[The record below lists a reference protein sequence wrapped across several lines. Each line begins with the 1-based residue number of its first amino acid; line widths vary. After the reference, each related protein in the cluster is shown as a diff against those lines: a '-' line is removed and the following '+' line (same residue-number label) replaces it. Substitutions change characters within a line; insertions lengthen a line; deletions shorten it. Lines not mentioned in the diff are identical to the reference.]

1 MWHIVEQ
8 FWYAVKHNSVVSMI
22 INGYHPLSTAK
33 ERPMLKRAKEAADQ
47 FSISVP
53 TLYRWRQ
60 EEGFPQPVKRG
71 QVVLYDTEAIRKW
84 LEKGEGNVS

>member
-1 MWHIVEQ
+1 
-8 FWYAVKHNSVVSMI
+8 
-22 INGYHPLSTAK
+22 
-33 ERPMLKRAKEAADQ
+33 MLKRAKEAADQ

-60 EEGFPQPVKRG
+60 EEGFPQPAKRG

-84 LEKGEGNVS
+84 LEKGEGDVS

>member
-1 MWHIVEQ
+1 
-8 FWYAVKHNSVVSMI
+8 
-22 INGYHPLSTAK
+22 
-33 ERPMLKRAKEAADQ
+33 MLKRAKEAADQ

-71 QVVLYDTEAIRKW
+71 RVVLYDTEAIIKW
-84 LEKGEGNVS
+84 LEKGEGDVS